1 VPAERDAGGEPLRDL
16 VLALREEDGRQQVD
30 QERDVLGRARVD
42 GVHVDAGQTVEKRVS
57 VFDDPRAIV
66 RSRNGQVRGVAG
78 DVVPRLEAPVLMRSL
93 KPTHIVASC

>member
-1 VPAERDAGGEPLRDL
+1 MPAERDAGGEPLRDL

-30 QERDVLGRARVD
+30 QERDVLGRARID

-78 DVVPRLEAPVLMRSL
+78 DVVPRLEALVLMRRL
-93 KPTHIVASC
+93 EPTHRVASC